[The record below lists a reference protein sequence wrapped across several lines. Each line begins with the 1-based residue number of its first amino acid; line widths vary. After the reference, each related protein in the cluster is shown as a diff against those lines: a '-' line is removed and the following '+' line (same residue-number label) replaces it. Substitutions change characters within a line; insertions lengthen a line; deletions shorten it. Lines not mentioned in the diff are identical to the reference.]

1 MFYLHEPVVH
11 MRVMVASQ
19 DPLYGFLHGAQS
31 ARPHPTDNVWGVDQ
45 RNVRKKCSISLA
57 VTQV

>member
-1 MFYLHEPVVH
+1 MFYLHEPAVH

-31 ARPHPTDNVWGVDQ
+31 ARPHPTDNVWGC
-45 RNVRKKCSISLA
+45 VRA
-57 VTQV
+57 